1 MSDKELQQIEKALS
15 LVSDEVFATV
25 MQTYLDNYGL
35 DMEVTRDNCVDFLEN
50 IYNIQSAEEDI
61 DFEYFYDVLTTFIRN
76 TMDDMMSLYQD

>member
-35 DMEVTRDNCVDFLEN
+35 DMEVTRDNCVDFLDN

-76 TMDDMMSLYQD
+76 TMDDMMSLY

>member
-15 LVSDEVFATV
+15 LVSNEVFATV

-35 DMEVTRDNCVDFLEN
+35 DMEITRDNCVDFLEN

-61 DFEYFYDVLTTFIRN
+61 EFEYFYDVLTTFIRN
-76 TMDDMMSLYQD
+76 TLDDMMSLYQD

>member
-15 LVSDEVFATV
+15 LVSNEVFATV

-35 DMEVTRDNCVDFLEN
+35 DMEITRDNCVDFLDN

-76 TMDDMMSLYQD
+76 TMDDMMSLY

>member
-15 LVSDEVFATV
+15 LVSNEVFATV

-35 DMEVTRDNCVDFLEN
+35 DMEITRDNCVDFLEN
-50 IYNIQSAEEDI
+50 IYNFQSAEEDI

-76 TMDDMMSLYQD
+76 TLYDMMSLYQD

>member
-15 LVSDEVFATV
+15 LVSNEVFATV

-35 DMEVTRDNCVDFLEN
+35 DMEITRDNCVDFLEN

-61 DFEYFYDVLTTFIRN
+61 DFE
-76 TMDDMMSLYQD
+76 